1 MQAATHIPADALWQE
16 PAPDLASF
24 GRRVLA
30 EGDSWFTLGTANL
43 LRSSN
48 LLFHLGSA
56 RSMAIVS
63 CARPGDTLQ
72 HMAQTGADPLYQ
84 RLLCTP
90 GQARYWDA
98 LLFSGGG
105 NDLVDAVQHAAV
117 HADGTPATL
126 EERLLLTPAEAAQVH
141 PGLGT
146 ALRYVSEPGW
156 TRLAGYLLQSLAA
169 VVQRRDSGPSAGR
182 PLVLHTYS
190 VPVARPSGNLNTPL
204 GWLYKAYVQYG
215 IPAADHAA
223 LTEELFGRLR
233 RLWLQQATP
242 LPAVHVFDSAAVPLR
257 PASAQEHGASG
268 DWENEI
274 HPTGA
279 GYDKIG
285 QAMSAWLDALL
296 ARYP

>member
-1 MQAATHIPADALWQE
+1 MQRATHFPAAALWQD
-16 PAPDLASF
+16 PPPDLASF

-63 CARPGDTLQ
+63 CATPGDTLQ
-72 HMAQTGADPLYQ
+72 RMAHTGADPLYQ

-105 NDLVDAVQHAAV
+105 NDLVDAVQHTAV
-117 HADGTPATL
+117 HADGSPAAL
-126 EERLLLTPAEAAQVH
+126 AERLLLTPAEAAQVH
-141 PGLGT
+141 PGE
-146 ALRYVSEPGW
+146 AAARRYVSEPGW
-156 TRLAGYLLQSLAA
+156 ALLAEHLMLSLAA
-169 VVQRRDSGPSAGR
+169 LVQRRDSGPSAGR

-204 GWLYKAYVQYG
+204 GWLYQAYVQYG
-215 IPAADHAA
+215 IPASDHAG

-233 RLWLQQATP
+233 QLWLRKATRFHN
-242 LPAVHVFDSAAVPLR
+242 VHVFDTAAVPLQ
-257 PASAQEHGASG
+257 PASADAHGPSG

-274 HPTGA
+274 HPTTA
-279 GYDKIG
+279 GYEKIG
-285 QAMSAWLDALL
+285 QAMSPWLDALL
-296 ARYP
+296 TD

>member
-1 MQAATHIPADALWQE
+1 MQAATHIPAEALWLD
-16 PAPDLASF
+16 PPPDLASF

-43 LRSSN
+43 ARSSN

-56 RSMAIVS
+56 QSMAIVS
-63 CARPGDTLQ
+63 CAKPGDTLQ
-72 HMAQTGADPLYQ
+72 HMAHTGADPLYE

-126 EERLLLTPAEAAQVH
+126 AERLLLTPAEAAQVH
-141 PGLGT
+141 PGLTT

-156 TRLAGYLLQSLAA
+156 ALLAEHLLSSLAA
-169 VVQRRDSGPSAGR
+169 VVQRRDRGPSAGR

-215 IPAADHAA
+215 IPVADHAA

-233 RLWLQQATP
+233 RLWLKKATR
-242 LPAVHVFDSAAVPLR
+242 LHNVHVFDSAAIPLL
-257 PASAQEHGASG
+257 PANSEDHGASG

-274 HPTGA
+274 HPTTA
-279 GYDKIG
+279 GYEKIG
-285 QAMSAWLDALL
+285 QAMSAWLDSLL
-296 ARYP
+296 AQA